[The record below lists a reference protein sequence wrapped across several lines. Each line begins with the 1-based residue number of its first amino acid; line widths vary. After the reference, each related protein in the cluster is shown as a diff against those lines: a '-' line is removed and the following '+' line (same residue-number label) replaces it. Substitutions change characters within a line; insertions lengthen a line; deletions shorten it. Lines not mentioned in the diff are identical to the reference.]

1 MYHPKSISTSHSH
14 DQDIS
19 SGAPVGA
26 NDALN
31 SLSTSA
37 MASKQRL
44 RWTPDLHERFV
55 NAVTQLGGADRATPK
70 GVLRMMG
77 IQWLTIY
84 QVKSHLQKF
93 RLARYIPGSMDDG
106 QNTGRKETAGILSNL
121 DARSGIQITDAL
133 KMQMEVQTRL
143 HEQLEVQRQLQ
154 QRIEAQGKYFQKI
167 LEEQQRLGGVL
178 KDSANSV
185 ECISIMSGEQSA
197 QDSDVK
203 LDLSAH
209 PTQAT
214 SQDGSGAGR
223 ACNKLEIILHNN
235 ASDDESKSF
244 SSQQNPSSNSLSS
257 ALSLP
262 LESTKPAEPA
272 LKKLRLE
279 KPSSSEIHICNQ
291 SDQKHM
297 NRFSSDQTAE
307 VKCDPDIGG
316 QTSVSTGHECQQG
329 HSGSSVEQRQL
340 HVPIQD
346 SHLSLNVQRSDSVTN
361 LSSLPESRP
370 QLDAELPKFLHL
382 HETPS
387 DHTSY
392 GVMKRSDIHRNLHQ
406 DL

>member
-1 MYHPKSISTSHSH
+1 MYHAKNISTSHGH
-14 DQDIS
+14 EQDIS

-44 RWTPDLHERFV
+44 RWTPDLHDRFV

-70 GVLRMMG
+70 GVLRMMS
-77 IQWLTIY
+77 IPWLTIY

-106 QNTGRKETAGILSNL
+106 QNTGRKDTAGILSNL

-178 KDSANSV
+178 KGSANSV
-185 ECISIMSGEQSA
+185 DCVSTISAEQAA

-223 ACNKLEIILHNN
+223 DCNKLESLLHDN

-257 ALSLP
+257 ELSLP
-262 LESTKPAEPA
+262 LESTKPAEPP
-272 LKKLRLE
+272 LKKMRLE
-279 KPSSSEIHICNQ
+279 KASSSELHMFNQ

-297 NRFSSDQTAE
+297 NRLSSDQTAD
-307 VKCDPDIGG
+307 VKCDPDIDG
-316 QTSVSTGHECQQG
+316 QTSVFTRHECQQG

-340 HVPIQD
+340 LFSIQD
-346 SHLSLNVQRSDSVTN
+346 SHLSLNAQPSNSATT
-361 LSSLPESRP
+361 LSSLPESQP

-387 DHTSY
+387 VQTSY
-392 GVMKRSDIHRNLHQ
+392 SLMKRSDIHRNLHQ
-406 DL
+406 EQ

>member
-1 MYHPKSISTSHSH
+1 MYHAKNISTSHGH
-14 DQDIS
+14 EQDIS

-44 RWTPDLHERFV
+44 RWTPDLHDRFV

-70 GVLRMMG
+70 GVLRMMS
-77 IQWLTIY
+77 IPWLTIY

-106 QNTGRKETAGILSNL
+106 QNTGRKDTAGILSNL

-178 KDSANSV
+178 KGSVNSV
-185 ECISIMSGEQSA
+185 DYISTISGEQAA

-223 ACNKLEIILHNN
+223 DCNKLESLLHDN

-244 SSQQNPSSNSLSS
+244 SSQQNLSSNSLSS
-257 ALSLP
+257 ELSLP
-262 LESTKPAEPA
+262 LESTKPAEPP
-272 LKKLRLE
+272 LKKMRLE
-279 KPSSSEIHICNQ
+279 KPSSSELHMCNQ
-291 SDQKHM
+291 SDQKHI
-297 NRFSSDQTAE
+297 NRLSSDQTSE
-307 VKCDPDIGG
+307 VKCDPDIDG
-316 QTSVSTGHECQQG
+316 QTSVFTRHECQQG

-340 HVPIQD
+340 LFSIQD
-346 SHLSLNVQRSDSVTN
+346 SHLSLNVQPSNSATT
-361 LSSLPESRP
+361 LSSLPESQP

-387 DHTSY
+387 GHTSY
-392 GVMKRSDIHRNLHQ
+392 SLMKRSDIHRNLHQ
-406 DL
+406 EQ

>member
-1 MYHPKSISTSHSH
+1 MYHGKNISTSHSH
-14 DQDIS
+14 EQDIS
-19 SGAPVGA
+19 SGALVGA

-185 ECISIMSGEQSA
+185 DCISIISGEQSA

-203 LDLSAH
+203 LDLTAH

-214 SQDGSGAGR
+214 SQDVSGAGR
-223 ACNKLEIILHNN
+223 ACNKLENLLHDN

-257 ALSLP
+257 ELSLP
-262 LESTKPAEPA
+262 LESTNPAEPP

-279 KPSSSEIHICNQ
+279 KPSSSELHICNQ

-297 NRFSSDQTAE
+297 NRLSLDQTAE
-307 VKCDPDIGG
+307 VKCDPDVDG
-316 QTSVSTGHECQQG
+316 QTSVFTRHECQPG

-340 HVPIQD
+340 LFSIQD
-346 SHLSLNVQRSDSVTN
+346 SHISLNVQPSNSGTN
-361 LSSLPESRP
+361 LSSLPEPQP
-370 QLDAELPKFLHL
+370 QLDEELPKFLHL

-387 DHTSY
+387 ARTSY
-392 GVMKRSDIHRNLHQ
+392 SLMKRSDIH
-406 DL
+406 

>member
-1 MYHPKSISTSHSH
+1 MYHAKNISTSHGH
-14 DQDIS
+14 EQDIS

-44 RWTPDLHERFV
+44 RWTPDLHDRFV

-70 GVLRMMG
+70 GVLRMMS
-77 IQWLTIY
+77 IPWLTIY

-106 QNTGRKETAGILSNL
+106 QNTGRKDTAGILSNL

-178 KDSANSV
+178 KGSANSV
-185 ECISIMSGEQSA
+185 DCVSTISAEQAA

-223 ACNKLEIILHNN
+223 DCNKLESLLHDN

-257 ALSLP
+257 ELSLP
-262 LESTKPAEPA
+262 LESTKPAEPP
-272 LKKLRLE
+272 LKKMRLE
-279 KPSSSEIHICNQ
+279 KASSSELHMFNQ

-297 NRFSSDQTAE
+297 NRLSSDQTAE
-307 VKCDPDIGG
+307 VKCDPDIDG
-316 QTSVSTGHECQQG
+316 QTSVFTRHECQQG

-340 HVPIQD
+340 LFSIQD
-346 SHLSLNVQRSDSVTN
+346 SHLSLNAQPSNSATT
-361 LSSLPESRP
+361 LSSLPESQP

-387 DHTSY
+387 VQTSY
-392 GVMKRSDIHRNLHQ
+392 SLMKRSDIHRNLHQ
-406 DL
+406 EQ